1 MKELNEMKWMDPHE
15 GESSAMLI
23 GNNRRY
29 VFSRQALAAMAAE
42 SARWRESSLLSAEL
56 CGSAARDEV
65 ESVRRLNEL
74 GAGVNDWCVNGNA
87 ALHES
92 VSNNCLRGM
101 D

>member
-1 MKELNEMKWMDPHE
+1 MKELNEMKWMDQHE

-29 VFSRQALAAMAAE
+29 VFSRQALAAMAAD
-42 SARWRESSLLSAEL
+42 L